1 MENEDPVAIAQS
13 GINPITGSPL
23 SSEQR
28 KALFRRAVAPSSIL
42 AKGGALVRRTDDSS
56 SLVVAQTQQIT
67 SLQDQINTLRAEVSV
82 LNTGLASINNIIQ
95 RDGILEQ
102 QRLRG
107 EQEAERKNLEQQV
120 RVGKENELERKIQ
133 SALTVPVV
141 ALQKKVTNIFGNIF
155 GALSTLF
162 MGWLTNQG
170 IETLKALDEGNKEK
184 LEQIKDTVL
193 KNIAYAIGGIAA
205 IKIGFGLIIRSV
217 IGLTARISAIAVRLA
232 LAPFR
237 FLGNQLSKVPGAV
250 GKVFGGGGAKKPPTP
265 PRGRPVVTGGNWM
278 TRMGNFF
285 RGAGPASR
293 GATGAAAKTAGRL
306 TPGFNILLGGAATAY
321 DVSQGD
327 YGAAALSAGTMIPGP
342 LGWAF
347 LAARTGYGFMKGDNQ
362 QQSQTQSAS
371 TETPKSSPTIT
382 PQETMMPQA
391 SELSITPSQESA
403 PTQELTPPTAPQTTM
418 MPQVGTPPLSQE
430 PASLA
435 APQTTMMPLET
446 ELMLSPQSQESVSS
460 FQQEAGKNM
469 MQMNIDAEK
478 AYTMPFLISADQ
490 MQTIPIQSPNIGSLP
505 EPEPNVVMLPAP
517 QSKQRQSMINPS
529 SAGSDA
535 PLINSAN
542 PDNFYVLYSQL
553 NYNVV
558 M

>member
-67 SLQDQINTLRAEVSV
+67 SLQDQINTLRVEVST
-82 LNTGLASINNIIQ
+82 LNTGLTSINTIIQ

-102 QRLRG
+102 QRLKG
-107 EQEAERKNLEQQV
+107 EQEAERRNLEQQV

-133 SALTVPVV
+133 SALMVPVV

-162 MGWLTNQG
+162 MGWLTNKG

-237 FLGNQLSKVPGAV
+237 FLGSQLSKIPGAV
-250 GKVFGGGGAKKPPTP
+250 GGLFGGGGKKPPAP
-265 PRGRPVVTGGNWM
+265 PKVKPTASGGNLW
-278 TRMGNFF
+278 TRATNFF
-285 RGAGPASR
+285 KGA
-293 GATGAAAKTAGRL
+293 
-306 TPGFNILLGGAATAY
+306 GAATKGATAGAVKTGGSLISKLFAPVNIGISAY
-321 DVSQGD
+321 RFSQGD
-327 YGAAALSAGTMIPGP
+327 LVGGSLSALSAIPGLGLPAVGVDIAREFGAFEGTFLGKNEKAKQSQSKQEPVPSAAPQTTMI
-342 LGWAF
+342 
-347 LAARTGYGFMKGDNQ
+347 
-362 QQSQTQSAS
+362 
-371 TETPKSSPTIT
+371 
-382 PQETMMPQA
+382 PQA
-391 SELSITPSQESA
+391 SELSLSPPQES
-403 PTQELTPPTAPQTTM
+403 TSRQEPASMAAPQTTM
-418 MPQVGTPPLSQE
+418 MSQVGTTQE
-430 PASLA
+430 PGSLA
-435 APQTTMMPLET
+435 APQTTMMPLES

-469 MQMNIDAEK
+469 MQMNIDAK
-478 AYTMPFLISADQ
+478 KSYAMPSLISADQ
-490 MQTIPIQSPNIGSLP
+490 MQNIPTQSPNIGSLP

-517 QSKQRQSMINPS
+517 QSKRRQSMIAPS

>member
-1 MENEDPVAIAQS
+1 MENEDPVAIAQT

-28 KALFRRAVAPSSIL
+28 KALFKRAVAPSSIL

-67 SLQDQINTLRAEVSV
+67 SLQDQINTLRVEVSV

-133 SALTVPVV
+133 SALTVPIV

-170 IETLKALDEGNKEK
+170 IETLKALEKGNKEK

-237 FLGNQLSKVPGAV
+237 FLGSQLSKIPGAV
-250 GKVFGGGGAKKPPTP
+250 GGLFGGGGKKPPAP
-265 PRGRPVVTGGNWM
+265 PKVKPTASGGNLW
-278 TRMGNFF
+278 TRATNFF
-285 RGAGPASR
+285 KGAGAATK
-293 GATGAAAKTAGRL
+293 GATAAAAKTGGSLISKLFA
-306 TPGFNILLGGAATAY
+306 PVNIGISAY
-321 DVSQGD
+321 RFSQGD
-327 YGAAALSAGTMIPGP
+327 ITGGTLSALSALPIIGLPAVGVDIAREFGVFEGTF
-342 LGWAF
+342 LGKNEK
-347 LAARTGYGFMKGDNQ
+347 TK
-362 QQSQTQSAS
+362 QSQAKQ
-371 TETPKSSPTIT
+371 EPTPPAA
-382 PQETMMPQA
+382 PQTTMMPQA
-391 SELSITPSQESA
+391 SELSITPPQEPS
-403 PTQELTPPTAPQTTM
+403 
-418 MPQVGTPPLSQE
+418 SKQE

-435 APQTTMMPLET
+435 APQTTMMPLES
-446 ELMLSPQSQESVSS
+446 ELMLLPQSQESVSS

-469 MQMNIDAEK
+469 MQMNIDVKKSYA
-478 AYTMPFLISADQ
+478 MPSLISADQ
-490 MQTIPIQSPNIGSLP
+490 MQNIPIQSPNIGSLP

-517 QSKQRQSMINPS
+517 QSKRRQSMIAPS